1 MWRHA
6 PVRDDT
12 PISGSSRALS
22 AKRLGRRATLRLL
35 ALTVTGAATAGS
47 AGAAAPSSPAQ
58 GTGAAA
64 QKLAAAGRRGRAWS
78 LRPIATGT
86 APQVFEADEFAALAS
101 VVDLI
106 LPDTDT
112 PGARTAGVHWY
123 LDDVSR
129 SDSAIAGRLRDGLRR
144 LNARARAL
152 HGRGFAELAEP
163 QQTAI
168 LAAYDDSSGGAVKL
182 DSAAQP
188 RVTGA
193 SPETAAI
200 TPDDHGFFSLIKAQ
214 TIDAYYK
221 SEMGQIGELEWVGH
235 EFNDTF
241 PGVCSHPDA
250 TAHPRPRWPRSRA

>member
-1 MWRHA
+1 M
-6 PVRDDT
+6 DDR
-12 PISGSSRALS
+12 PISGPTPASS

-35 ALTVTGAATAGS
+35 GLAVTGVATSGT
-47 AGAAAPSSPAQ
+47 AAASPSSGGQARGVPAP
-58 GTGAAA
+58 
-64 QKLAAAGRRGRAWS
+64 KPAAAGRRGRAWS

-86 APQVFEADEFAALAS
+86 TPRAFEADEFATLAS

-123 LDDVSR
+123 LDDVSN
-129 SDSAIAGRLRDGLRR
+129 SDAAIARRLRDGLRR
-144 LNARARAL
+144 LDARARSQ
-152 HGRGFAELAEP
+152 HRRSFTELTVA
-163 QQTAI
+163 QQTAV
-168 LAAYDDSSGGAVKL
+168 LSSYEASSGGAVAL

-193 SPETAAI
+193 SPETGAI
-200 TPDDHGFFSLIKAQ
+200 TPDDRSFFSFIKAQ

-241 PGVCSHPDA
+241 PGACSHPDPL
-250 TAHPRPRWPRSRA
+250 THPRPRWPRSRA

>member
-1 MWRHA
+1 M
-6 PVRDDT
+6 DDT
-12 PISGSSRALS
+12 PLSRSTRAPS

-35 ALTVTGAATAGS
+35 ALTVTGAATAGT
-47 AGAAAPSSPAQ
+47 AAAAPSPREPA
-58 GTGAAA
+58 GGASTPQAA
-64 QKLAAAGRRGRAWS
+64 GPGRRGRAWS

-86 APQVFEADEFAALAS
+86 TPRAFEAAEFAALAS

-129 SDSAIAGRLRDGLRR
+129 SDAAIAGRLRDGLRR
-144 LNARARAL
+144 LNARATTL
-152 HGRGFAELAEP
+152 HGRPFAELAVV
-163 QQTAI
+163 QQTAV
-168 LAAYDDSSGGAVKL
+168 LATYAESPGGAVRL

-193 SPETAAI
+193 SPATDAI
-200 TPDDHGFFSLIKAQ
+200 TPDDRSFFSFIKAQ
-214 TIDAYYK
+214 TIDGYYK

-241 PGVCSHPDA
+241 PGVCSHPDPL
-250 TAHPRPRWPRSRA
+250 THPRPRWPRSRA

>member
-1 MWRHA
+1 M
-6 PVRDDT
+6 DDR
-12 PISGSSRALS
+12 PISGSTPAPS

-35 ALTVTGAATAGS
+35 GLAVTGVATAGS
-47 AGAAAPSSPAQ
+47 AAAAPPSGAQAGGASAPNPSPS
-58 GTGAAA
+58 
-64 QKLAAAGRRGRAWS
+64 GRRGRAWS

-86 APQVFEADEFAALAS
+86 TPRVFAPAEFAALAS

-129 SDSAIAGRLRDGLRR
+129 SDTAIARRLRDGLRR
-144 LNARARAL
+144 LNARATSV
-152 HGRGFAELAEP
+152 HGRPFAELAVS
-163 QQTAI
+163 QQTAV
-168 LAAYDDSSGGAVKL
+168 LSTYAESPGGAVKL

-193 SPETAAI
+193 SPETGAI
-200 TPDDHGFFSLIKAQ
+200 TPDDRSFFSFIKAQ

-241 PGVCSHPDA
+241 PGACSHPDP
-250 TAHPRPRWPRSRA
+250 TSHPRPRWPRSRA

>member
-1 MWRHA
+1 M
-6 PVRDDT
+6 DDS
-12 PISGSSRALS
+12 PISGPTPAPA

-35 ALTVTGAATAGS
+35 GLGVTGVATAGA
-47 AGAAAPSSPAQ
+47 AGASPSGGQAAGVPAPKAAAPA
-58 GTGAAA
+58 
-64 QKLAAAGRRGRAWS
+64 RRGRAWS

-86 APQVFEADEFAALAS
+86 TPRAFGAPEFATLAA
-101 VVDLI
+101 VVDVI

-129 SDSAIAGRLRDGLRR
+129 NDAATGRRLRDGLRR
-144 LNARARAL
+144 LDTRATSL
-152 HGRGFAELAEP
+152 HGRSFAELTVA
-163 QQTAI
+163 QQTAV
-168 LAAYDDSSGGAVKL
+168 LSSYEESAGGTVKL

-193 SPETAAI
+193 SPETGAI
-200 TPDDHGFFSLIKAQ
+200 TPDDRSFFSFIKAQ

-241 PGVCSHPDA
+241 PGVCSHSDP
-250 TAHPRPRWPRSRA
+250 TTHPRPRWPRSRA